1 MKLKNILFLA
11 AGFLAMTSCSDD
23 ITTPV
28 LKLQQAAKLN
38 AVNPAE
44 ITFTQENSDKA
55 FPDISWEKANYGK
68 GAVVKYTVTITN
80 NENKKSIVAGDTED
94 AKLSFTNEAMNS
106 LLAKIGAYPG
116 TLGMS
121 II

>member
-44 ITFTQENSDKA
+44 ITLRRK
-55 FPDISWEKANYGK
+55 
-68 GAVVKYTVTITN
+68 
-80 NENKKSIVAGDTED
+80 IVAKRFPTLAGKKPIT
-94 AKLSFTNEAMNS
+94 AKVRW
-106 LLAKIGAYPG
+106 
-116 TLGMS
+116 
-121 II
+121 